1 MRTINVTERPSR
13 KTVVVGDLPF
23 GVDRQEVV
31 DFALKAAGET
41 RSSHFGT
48 RVGID
53 WLDDGSISAIVT
65 IYVS

>member
-41 RSSHFGT
+41 RSSHFG
-48 RVGID
+48 ID